1 MDGTPYRPCGLVV
14 ISVWL
19 EPSAGRS
26 PAESVRAR
34 IISTRDVI
42 EGIDETRTAAGT
54 GAVVA
59 AVECLLTDWASAN

>member
-1 MDGTPYRPCGLVV
+1 MDLPPYRPYGLVV

-26 PAESVRAR
+26 PADSVRAR

-42 EGIDETRTAAGT
+42 AGIDETRTAAGT
-54 GAVVA
+54 RAVLA
-59 AVECLLTDWASAN
+59 AVECLLTDWAAAN

>member
-1 MDGTPYRPCGLVV
+1 MDQTPYRPYGLFV
-14 ISVWL
+14 IRVWL

-26 PAESVRAR
+26 AADSVRAR
-34 IISTRDVI
+34 IIAIRDVI

-59 AVECLLTDWASAN
+59 ALECFLTDWASAN

>member
-1 MDGTPYRPCGLVV
+1 MDPTPYRPYGLVV

-26 PAESVRAR
+26 PADSVRAR
-34 IISTRDVI
+34 IIATRDVI

-54 GAVVA
+54 GAVIA
-59 AVECLLTDWASAN
+59 AIDCLLRDWASAN